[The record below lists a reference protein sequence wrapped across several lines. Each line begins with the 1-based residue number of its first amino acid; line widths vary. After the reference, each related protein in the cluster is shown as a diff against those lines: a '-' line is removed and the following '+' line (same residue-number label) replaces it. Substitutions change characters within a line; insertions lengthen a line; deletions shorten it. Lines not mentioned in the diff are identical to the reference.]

1 MIYLKILKLSKSVN
15 FADVFLL
22 LPEKASKVSREKK
35 IFLDMVVNQ
44 KLKEFVF
51 EYQKKK
57 GALEG
62 LEAFYRKASG

>member
-22 LPEKASKVSREKK
+22 LLEKASKVSREKK